1 MKKSFVFVLFQ
12 FIFWMGLQAQ
22 DQPSGGLVFSTTSIN
37 YGTIKKGAEPLRRV
51 EFVNNGKDKIFI
63 TEAKGSCGCTV
74 AEFPKDVILP
84 GEKSYIDVRY
94 DTKRTGKFSKVVTVV
109 ASDGSKHLLTVVG
122 EVLEG

>member
-1 MKKSFVFVLFQ
+1 MKKSFVFVLLQ
-12 FIFWMGLQAQ
+12 FVFWMGMQAQ
-22 DQPSGGLVFSTTSIN
+22 DHPSTGLVFTTNSVN

-51 EFVNNGKDKIFI
+51 EFVNKGNDKMFI

-74 AEFPKDVILP
+74 AEFPKEVIMP

-94 DTKRTGKFSKVVTVV
+94 DTKRTGKFSKVVTVL
-109 ASDGSKHLLTVVG
+109 ASDGSKHLITVVG